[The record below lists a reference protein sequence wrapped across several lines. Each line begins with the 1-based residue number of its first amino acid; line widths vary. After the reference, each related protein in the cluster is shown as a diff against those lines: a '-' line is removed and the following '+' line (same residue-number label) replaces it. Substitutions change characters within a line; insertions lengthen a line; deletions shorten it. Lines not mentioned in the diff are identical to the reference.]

1 MNKRSIRSAL
11 FCLFASLA
19 LHLSASAQPALKVPE
34 IEYEAYKLP
43 NGLQVILHRDTRL
56 PLIGVD
62 LWYHV
67 GPRNERAGRTGFAH
81 LFEHMMF
88 EGSQHVGEK
97 AHFKHLESVGATGIN
112 GTTSFD
118 RTNYF
123 ETVPSNQLETALWLE
138 SDRMGFLLDTLDRAK
153 LTNQRDVVRNERRQS
168 IENRPYGLVDEAIW
182 HELFPADHPYHARVI
197 GSHADVE
204 AARLEDVRSFF
215 KQYYAPNNASLSIA
229 GNIDIAQ
236 TKALIEKYFG
246 PIPQGP
252 PVPKVDAKTPPITSE
267 RKVTVTDTVQ
277 LPKVDIAWLTPPAF
291 QPGDADADLASFVL
305 GGSDSSRLYR
315 KLVYQDQIAQSAY
328 CYNQSLALTSVFVCE
343 FTARP
348 NVTPEQLQKAAD
360 GVIHEFVQNGPT
372 PEEVERARVKHL
384 TDTITGLQRLGGF
397 GGVADTLNSYN
408 QYTGDPGYLPK
419 DIARYQ
425 AVTPAS
431 IRQIAQASLGENQRV
446 VVYGIPGKKV
456 VEDVPRSPADTD
468 ANVKVEP
475 EYSAQFLQSQ
485 EWRKTAPGPGPAP
498 TLSLPQP
505 AEFTLANGLKVYL
518 TEAHELPVV
527 SASFLTLAGSE
538 GESVQKPGV
547 AGFTAALLTQGTTHR
562 SSEQIANDTDLIG
575 ATLNEDAG
583 RDNAAVSIDSLS
595 NVTPK
600 ALDLLSD
607 VSLHPAFNSEEV
619 ERVRKDRLTALVQ
632 TKDQPL
638 QIAIN
643 VADHSLYGGDS
654 PYGYPVLGTED
665 SLKGIT
671 RDDLASFW
679 QQHYFPAGSALVLSG
694 DITPRDAKELAE
706 KYFSSWTAAGTTSH
720 PPSPPSPPQRKV
732 ILVDRPGAPQT
743 AIFAAGLGVP
753 RSTPDY
759 APLQVVNT
767 MLGGLF
773 SSRINMNLREEHGY
787 TYGARSMFQFERG
800 SGPFLAYASVRTDVT
815 APAVEELFK
824 ELDRIRTSPLTD
836 SELKRSKEYIVQA
849 LPGRFETA
857 SGTASQIGSIFV
869 YDLPLDYLRVYP
881 SKISAVTS
889 DEAAEITK
897 KYFHPENMFL
907 IAVGDK
913 AKIQPGIEKLNLG
926 PIEEWTTSAEPV
938 KK

>member
-1 MNKRSIRSAL
+1 MRNTRWIRTFLFSIVLLPAAAFSQ
-11 FCLFASLA
+11 S
-19 LHLSASAQPALKVPE
+19 ALKVPE
-34 IEYEAYKLP
+34 IKYETYKLP

-97 AHFKHLESVGATGIN
+97 AHFKYLESIGATGIN

-123 ETVPSNQLETALWLE
+123 ETVPSNQLEMAMWLE

-168 IENRPYGLVDEAIW
+168 LENRPYGLVDEAVW
-182 HELFPADHPYHARVI
+182 HELFPADHPYHGRVI

-204 AARLEDVRSFF
+204 AARLEDVRQFF
-215 KQYYAPNNASLSIA
+215 KQFYAPNNATLSIA

-236 TKALIEKYFG
+236 TKALIDKYFG

-252 PVPKVDAKTPPITSE
+252 PVPRVDAKTPPITSE

-291 QPGDADADLASFVL
+291 QPGDADGDIAAFIL

-315 KLVYQDQIAQSAY
+315 KLVYQDQIAQSAN
-328 CYNQSLALTSVFVCE
+328 CSNLSLALTSVMVCN

-348 NVTPEQLQKAAD
+348 GVTPDKLEAEAD
-360 GVIHEFVQNGPT
+360 SVIDEFTKNGPT
-372 PEEVERARVKHL
+372 AEEVERARAKHL
-384 TDTITGLQRLGGF
+384 TDTISGLQRLGGF
-397 GGVADTLNSYN
+397 GGVADTLNYYN

-425 AVTPAS
+425 AVAPAS
-431 IRQIAQASLGENQRV
+431 VQHFVQSYLGQNQRV
-446 VVYGIPGKKV
+446 VIFGVPGKKV
-456 VEDVPRSPADTD
+456 VDDVPRSPADTD

-475 EYSAQFLQSQ
+475 EYSADFLKAQA
-485 EWRKTAPGPGPAP
+485 WRATPPKPGPAP
-498 TLSLPQP
+498 TLILPQP
-505 AEFTLANGLKVYL
+505 AEFTLKNGLKVYL
-518 TEAHELPVV
+518 VEAHELPVL
-527 SASFLTLAGSE
+527 SASFLTLGGSE
-538 GESVQKPGV
+538 ADSPQKPGV
-547 AGFTAALLTQGTTHR
+547 AGYTAAMLTQGTTHR

-575 ATLNEDAG
+575 ATLRQNASH
-583 RDNAAVSIDSLS
+583 DNATVSIDSLS
-595 NVTPK
+595 NVTGK
-600 ALDLLSD
+600 ALDLLAD
-607 VSLHPAFNSEEV
+607 VSLHPAFDSKEV
-619 ERVRKDRLTALVQ
+619 ERVRQQRITTLIQ

-638 QIAIN
+638 QIAFN
-643 VADHSLYGGDS
+643 VADRALYGSDS
-654 PYGYPVLGTED
+654 PYGYPVIGTEA
-665 SLKGIT
+665 SLKDIS
-671 RDDLASFW
+671 REDLSTFW
-679 QQHYFPAGSALVLSG
+679 QQHYFPTDSALVLSG
-694 DITPRDAKELAE
+694 DVSAGEAKQLAE
-706 KYFSSWTAAGTTSH
+706 KYFGEWSATGTPSQ
-720 PPSPPSPPQRKV
+720 PPAPPAPPQRKV

-767 MLGGLF
+767 ALGGLF

-787 TYGARSMFQFERG
+787 TYGAGSLFQYQRG

-815 APAVEELFK
+815 APAVDELFK
-824 ELDRIRTSPLTD
+824 ELARIQTSPLTD
-836 SELKRSKEYIVQA
+836 VELKRSKDSIVQG
-849 LPGRFETA
+849 LPGQFETA
-857 SGTASQIGSIFV
+857 DGMAGEVSSIFT
-869 YDLPLDYLRVYP
+869 YNLPLDYLSAYPARVD
-881 SKISAVTS
+881 AVTS
-889 DEAAEITK
+889 EQAVAIAN

-913 AKIQPGIEKLNLG
+913 AKIEPGIEKLNLG
-926 PIEEWTTSAEPV
+926 PIEEWNTSAEPL

>member
-1 MNKRSIRSAL
+1 MRTRRFAL
-11 FCLFASLA
+11 CSLLGIFLLPIA
-19 LHLSASAQPALKVPE
+19 VLSQSTLKVPE
-34 IEYEAYKLP
+34 IRYETYKLP

-97 AHFKHLESVGATGIN
+97 AHFKYLESIGATGIN

-123 ETVPSNQLETALWLE
+123 ETVPSNQLEMAMWLE

-168 IENRPYGLVDEAIW
+168 LENRPYGLVDEAVW

-215 KQYYAPNNASLSIA
+215 KQYYAPNNATLSIA

-236 TKALIEKYFG
+236 TRSLIEKYFG

-252 PVPKVDAKTPPITSE
+252 PVPKVEVTTPPITAE

-277 LPKVDIAWLTPPAF
+277 LPKVDLAWLTPPAF
-291 QPGDADADLASFVL
+291 QPGDADADLASFIL
-305 GGSDSSRLYR
+305 GGSNSSRLYR
-315 KLVYQDQIAQSAY
+315 KLVYQDQIAQSAD
-328 CYNQSLALTSVFVCE
+328 CYNISLALTSVLSCE

-348 NVTPEQLQKAAD
+348 GVTPEQLQKAAD
-360 GVIHEFVQNGPT
+360 SVLDEFAKNGPT
-372 PEEVERARVKHL
+372 PEEVERARAKHL
-384 TDTITGLQRLGGF
+384 TDTISGLQRLGGF
-397 GGVADTLNSYN
+397 GGVADTLNYYN

-425 AVTPAS
+425 AASSAS
-431 IRQIAQASLGENQRV
+431 IKTFVQSYLGENHRV
-446 VVYGIPGKKV
+446 VIYGVPGKKV
-456 VEDVPRSPADTD
+456 VDDVPRSPADTD
-468 ANVKVEP
+468 ASVKIEP
-475 EYSAQFLQSQ
+475 EYSPEFLKAQA
-485 EWRKTAPGPGPAP
+485 WRTTPPQPGPAP
-498 TLSLPQP
+498 ALNLPQP
-505 AEFTLANGLKVYL
+505 AQFTLPNGLKVYL
-518 TEAHELPVV
+518 VEAHELPVI
-527 SASFLTLAGSE
+527 SASFLTLGGSE
-538 GESVQKPGV
+538 ADSPQKPGV
-547 AGFTAALLTQGTTHR
+547 AGFTAAMLTQGTQHR

-575 ATLNEDAG
+575 ATLKQDASH
-583 RDNAAVSIDSLS
+583 DNAAVSIDSLS
-595 NVTPK
+595 NVTGK
-600 ALDLLSD
+600 ALDLLAD
-607 VSLHPAFNSEEV
+607 VSLHPAFDAKEV
-619 ERVRKDRLTALVQ
+619 ERVRKDRLTTLLQ
-632 TKDQPL
+632 TRDQPL
-638 QIAIN
+638 QIALN
-643 VADHSLYGGDS
+643 VADRALYGPDS
-654 PYGYPVLGTED
+654 PYGYPVIGTEA
-665 SLKGIT
+665 SLKSVAPE
-671 RDDLASFW
+671 DLSSFW
-679 QQHYFPAGSALVLSG
+679 RQHYFPADSALVLSG
-694 DITPRDAKELAE
+694 DLTAGDARQLAE
-706 KYFSSWTAAGTTSH
+706 KYFGAWTATGTPSQPPPAPA
-720 PPSPPSPPQRKV
+720 PPSRSV

-743 AIFAAGLGVP
+743 AIFAAGVGVP

-787 TYGARSMFQFERG
+787 TYGARSIFQYQRG

-815 APAVEELFK
+815 GPAVEELFK
-824 ELDRIRTSPLTD
+824 ELNRIRTSPLTET
-836 SELKRSKEYIVQA
+836 ELKRSKEYIVLA

-857 SGTASQIGSIFV
+857 DGMAGEVSNIFT
-869 YDLPLDYLRVYP
+869 YDLPLDYLRAYP
-881 SKISAVTS
+881 AKVNAVTS
-889 DEAAEITK
+889 EDAAAIAN
-897 KYFHPENMFL
+897 KYFQPENMFL

-926 PIEEWTTSAEPV
+926 PIQEWTTSAEPI